1 MFALKRWWGRN
12 ATKLIGSGV
21 ALGSAAFLWQTQSAL
36 LWETYQTISLP
47 FRPNAFRSNILND
60 SQVKGL
66 QIELAEAQAQ
76 NKKYKQLLEAPN
88 ELAGQ
93 KINAPVIGRGA
104 DNWWQQIALGRGS
117 RDGVEVG
124 AIVLSDGGLVGRI
137 TQVTNNA
144 SQVLL
149 VTDPTSRIGVL
160 LSRTRQMGYIQG
172 NSDRSDRVVLQ
183 FFDKTPD
190 VKVGDKVV
198 TSTVSQRFPGGL
210 AVGEVVSIDMQKTPA
225 PEAIIKV
232 TAPLNALEWVRIYP
246 APKQSTTGAL
256 DLETR

>member
-137 TQVTNNA
+137 TQVTTNA

-210 AVGEVVSIDMQKTPA
+210 AVGEVVLINMQKTPA

-246 APKQSTTGAL
+246 APKQSTAGAL